1 MFINICVGILAYII
15 FIFLFRKRQNA
26 LAVKNEFG
34 LTSLKNVNQAYFLN
48 ILFVL
53 FILGY
58 SYYVLTHQSGWSMY
72 VMLGLNVITYFI
84 GFVVD
89 PDEAEKEPE
98 N

>member
-15 FIFLFRKRQNA
+15 FIFLFCKRQNV

-34 LTSLKNVNQAYFLN
+34 LPSLKHVNQAYFLN

-58 SYYVLTHQSGWSMY
+58 SYYVFTHQSGWSMY

>member
-15 FIFLFRKRQNA
+15 LIFLFSKRQNV

-34 LTSLKNVNQAYFLN
+34 LTSLKSVNKAYFLN

-58 SYYVLTHQSGWSMY
+58 SYYVVTHHSGWSMY
-72 VMLGLNVITYFI
+72 VMLGLNVIIYFI

>member
-15 FIFLFRKRQNA
+15 FFFLFS
-26 LAVKNEFG
+26 KNEFG